1 MTRQARSV
9 YALGLSIAA
18 CGAAAGAAPAVA
30 PPQLPVAPATVQL
43 TSTPDGDLHV
53 TLSLNV
59 KLTGISPLATS
70 AALACTGLV
79 QPHNSV
85 AAVVAAAN
93 GGTLSEQLFQA
104 WFTASNTGPVA
115 WNQSLPLTLSRGSY
129 QGTQAVSFTVPAR
142 RLEDQT
148 HHAMPSP
155 ALFVGC
161 SLQLSDGTR
170 TALANLVPGATGQ
183 PATALNWNWIA
194 SGSNVVAVMQ
204 DVTFKPW

>member
-1 MTRQARSV
+1 MTRQARFL
-9 YALGLSIAA
+9 YAVGLSIAA
-18 CGAAAGAAPAVA
+18 LGAAAAPAVV
-30 PPQLPVAPATVQL
+30 PPQLPVAPSTLQL

-53 TLSLNV
+53 TLNLNV

-70 AALACTGLV
+70 AVLACTGAV

-148 HHAMPSP
+148 HHAIPSP

-161 SLQLSDGTR
+161 SLQLSDGTH
-170 TALANLVPGATGQ
+170 TTLANLVPGATGQ

>member
-1 MTRQARSV
+1 MTRQARSLCAV
-9 YALGLSIAA
+9 GLSLAA
-18 CGAAAGAAPAVA
+18 FGAAAAPAVA
-30 PPQLPVAPATVQL
+30 PPQLPVAPSTVQL

-53 TLSLNV
+53 TLNLNI
-59 KLTGISPLATS
+59 KLTGISPLAAS
-70 AALACTGLV
+70 AALACTGAV

-85 AAVVAAAN
+85 ATVVAAAN
-93 GGTLSEQLFQA
+93 GGTLSQQLYQA

-115 WNQSLPLTLSRGSY
+115 WNQSFPLALSHGSY

-161 SLQLSDGTR
+161 SLQLSDGTHSTLATLAPG
-170 TALANLVPGATGQ
+170 TAGQ
-183 PATALNWNWIA
+183 PATDSNWSYIA

>member
-1 MTRQARSV
+1 MTRQARFLCAV
-9 YALGLSIAA
+9 GLSIAA
-18 CGAAAGAAPAVA
+18 LGAAAAPAVA
-30 PPQLPVAPATVQL
+30 PAPQIPVAPPTVQL
-43 TSTPDGDLHV
+43 TPTPDGDLHV

-59 KLTGISPLATS
+59 KLTGINPFAT
-70 AALACTGLV
+70 AALLCTGAV

-93 GGTLSEQLFQA
+93 GGTLSQQLFQS

-115 WNQSLPLTLSRGSY
+115 WNQNIPLPLSRGSY

-142 RLEDQT
+142 RLEDPT
-148 HHAMPSP
+148 HHAIPSP

-170 TALANLVPGATGQ
+170 TALANLVPGVTGQ
-183 PATALNWNWIA
+183 EATTANWNWIA
-194 SGSNVVAVMQ
+194 SGTNVVAVMQ

>member
-1 MTRQARSV
+1 MTRQARSLCAV
-9 YALGLSIAA
+9 GLSIAA
-18 CGAAAGAAPAVA
+18 FGAAAAPAVA
-30 PPQLPVAPATVQL
+30 PPQPPVAPSTVQL

-53 TLSLNV
+53 TLNLNV

-70 AALACTGLV
+70 AALACTSAI

-93 GGTLSEQLFQA
+93 GGTLSEQLYQA

-115 WNQSLPLTLSRGSY
+115 WNQSFPLTLSRGGY

-142 RLEDQT
+142 RFLDQT
-148 HHAMPSP
+148 HQHTMPSP

-161 SLQLSDGTR
+161 SLQLSDGTH
-170 TALANLVPGATGQ
+170 TTLANLVPGATGQ
-183 PATALNWNWIA
+183 QATPTNWNWIA

-204 DVTFKPW
+204 DVSFKPW